1 MSSPLRVSP
10 AYFPLFYLL
19 FQHPRVSIGGI
30 RFFLGIENR
39 MEEDQ
44 EKEREVENEEIDNHS
59 HSHKTKARKRDTD
72 RQVAA
77 RRRKLRRANQT
88 ESNPRF
94 PAIALV
100 YDPQGFAEKLLN
112 LLRKVETRNQREE

>member
-1 MSSPLRVSP
+1 MSV
-10 AYFPLFYLL
+10 
-19 FQHPRVSIGGI
+19 GGV
-30 RFFLGIENR
+30 RFFLGIETR

-44 EKEREVENEEIDNHS
+44 EKEREVENEEIDSHS
-59 HSHKTKARKRDTD
+59 HSHKTKARQRDTD

-100 YDPQGFAEKLLN
+100 YDPQGFAEKLLH
-112 LLRKVETRNQREE
+112 LLRTVESWNRVER